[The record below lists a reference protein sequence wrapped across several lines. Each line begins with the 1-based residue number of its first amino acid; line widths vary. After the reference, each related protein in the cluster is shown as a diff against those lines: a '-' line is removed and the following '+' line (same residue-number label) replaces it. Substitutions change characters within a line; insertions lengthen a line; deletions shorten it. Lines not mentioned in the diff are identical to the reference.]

1 MAMSAQPDKLTAVYM
16 SYSALSEGVLAQ
28 KATANANIY

>member
-1 MAMSAQPDKLTAVYM
+1 MAMSAQLDKLAVYV
-16 SYSALSEGVLAQ
+16 SHSALSEGLLAQ